1 MTVQSTST
9 LQDRIRGVAV
19 GAAIGDA
26 MGMPLEFCRATP
38 SDQLVRDLLPG
49 RLPAGFFTDDT
60 EMALT
65 VAESLL
71 DRKPLNPDDLGQRF
85 VAWYRSGPPDVGVYT
100 SSVLSRIAAGARWDH
115 AAEEVQQRQ
124 PESAGNGSLMR
135 NWPVA
140 LAHWKSPVECLA
152 DSVLQSRVTH
162 PHPECSAA
170 CAFENA
176 MILALL
182 HGAHPADA
190 LARARQQVS
199 LPPGLAAFIEE
210 APHRQREDLRNSG
223 WVRHTLESAVWGLL
237 TTSSFEEAVIQVANL
252 GADAD
257 TSAAVAGALAG
268 ATYGLS
274 GIPRRWVEML
284 RGEWPLGSGKILR
297 AAEFIALAEK
307 LAGVI
312 V

>member
-1 MTVQSTST
+1 MTVHPPST

-26 MGMPLEFCRATP
+26 LGMPLEFCRATP

-49 RLPAGFFTDDT
+49 RLPAGSFTDDT
-60 EMALT
+60 EMALA

-71 DRKPLNPDDLGQRF
+71 ARKPLNPDDLGQRF
-85 VAWYRSGPPDVGVYT
+85 VSWYRLGPPDVGIYT
-100 SSVLSRIAAGARWDH
+100 SSVLSRIAAGASWDL
-115 AAEEVQQRQ
+115 AAQEVQQRQ

-162 PHPECSAA
+162 PHTECVAA
-170 CAFENA
+170 CAFENS

-182 HGAHPADA
+182 HGARPADA
-190 LARARQQVS
+190 LIRAHQQIV
-199 LPPGLAAFIEE
+199 LPPGLAAFVDE
-210 APHRQREDLRNSG
+210 APHRQREELRNTG

-237 TTSSFEEAVIQVANL
+237 TTSNFEEAVIQVANL

-257 TSAAVAGALAG
+257 TSAAVVGALAG

-274 GIPRRWVEML
+274 GIPHRWVEML
-284 RGEWPLGSGKILR
+284 RGEWPLSSGMILR
-297 AAEFIALAEK
+297 ADDFIALAEQ
-307 LAGVI
+307 LSGMV

>member
-1 MTVQSTST
+1 MNVHPPTT

-26 MGMPLEFCRATP
+26 LGMPLEFCRPTP
-38 SDQLVRDLLPG
+38 SDRLIRDLLPG
-49 RLPAGFFTDDT
+49 RLPAGSFTDDT
-60 EMALT
+60 EMALS

-71 DRKPLNPDDLGQRF
+71 ARKPLNPDDLGQRF
-85 VAWYRSGPPDVGVYT
+85 VKWYRLGPPDVGVYT
-100 SSVLSRIAAGARWDH
+100 SSVLNRIAAGASWDQ
-115 AAEEVQQRQ
+115 AAQEVQQRQ
-124 PESAGNGSLMR
+124 PDSAGNGSLMR

-152 DSVLQSRVTH
+152 DSVLQSRITH
-162 PHPECSAA
+162 PHTECSAA

-176 MILALL
+176 LIITLL
-182 HGAHPADA
+182 HGTHPGEA
-190 LARARQQVS
+190 LLRARQQVI
-199 LPPGLAAFIEE
+199 LPPGLAAFIDA
-210 APHRQREDLRNSG
+210 APHRQREELRNTA

-237 TTSSFEEAVIQVANL
+237 TTANFEEAVIQVANL

-257 TSAAVAGALAG
+257 TSAAVVGALAG

-274 GIPRRWVEML
+274 GIPQRWVEML
-284 RGEWPLGSGKILR
+284 RGEWPLGSGNILH
-297 AAEFIALAEK
+297 AADFITLAEK
-307 LAGVI
+307 LSDMV